1 MPWFKNKKTGVTWEI
16 THESAIELAKSN
28 PDMVEVD
35 GSSSPPTLPPT
46 DSNAQETTEEHTNAV
61 GEGDYVLKSMNKD
74 ELKELAKSL
83 GIKGYS
89 KMSVDEL
96 REAISKAEE

>member
-35 GSSSPPTLPPT
+35 GSSSPHIPSLI
-46 DSNAQETTEEHTNAV
+46 DSNAQETVRERTNTV
-61 GEGDYVLKSMNKD
+61 GEGDPVLESMNKD

-96 REAISKAEE
+96 REAISKAEG

>member
-35 GSSSPPTLPPT
+35 GPSSPTLSPTNS
-46 DSNAQETTEEHTNAV
+46 DVQETAEGRTNTV
-61 GEGDYVLKSMNKD
+61 GEGDSVLESMNKD

>member
-35 GSSSPPTLPPT
+35 GLSSPTLPPT
-46 DSNAQETTEEHTNAV
+46 DSNAQETVREHTNAV
-61 GEGDYVLKSMNKD
+61 GEGDSVLKSMNKD